1 MPRVPK
7 ELPLFDYNL
16 LEFFDILGVGN
27 AVKLFICVLLEH
39 QVLLVVLKSSLALK
53 LIGKLILIMLE
64 VNQLAD
70 SFFSPEFLG
79 NYNSVQALLITG
91 YVY

>member
-53 LIGKLILIMLE
+53 LKGKLILIML
-64 VNQLAD
+64 V
-70 SFFSPEFLG
+70 
-79 NYNSVQALLITG
+79 
-91 YVY
+91 